1 MYTAYCILWYGWVFP
16 YFANFNYSVNFYE
29 FLGDSRCNLSVV
41 CLHQA
46 YHQCFTQTV
55 GSWAWFRSLIP
66 FMKEFGSKMIICQVH
81 VHQPTDEENK
91 SKQMHLPWF
100 PRVSAYLFL
109 KISIWHFTIPPHMK
123 LPHIPWTSVFQ
134 KFTVRLPIH
143 WFPLEIRRPGLAS
156 MVPRCRKS
164 HRVKTASV

>member
-1 MYTAYCILWYGWVFP
+1 MIWLSFSI
-16 YFANFNYSVNFYE
+16 FRQLQLFSE
-29 FLGDSRCNLSVV
+29 FLRDSRRNLSVV

-55 GSWAWFRSLIP
+55 GSWAWF
-66 FMKEFGSKMIICQVH
+66 MKEFGSKMIICQVH
-81 VHQPTDEENK
+81 VHQPTNEENK
-91 SKQMHLPWF
+91 SKEVHLPWF
-100 PRVSAYLFL
+100 PRVSAYLFV

-143 WFPLEIRRPGLAS
+143 WFPLEIRRPGSGLAS
-156 MVPRCRKS
+156 IVPRCRKS